1 MWWQVMTLSI
11 KQKIIIT
18 LMVAVL
24 ATAILVGSISQW
36 IARDLLQENME
47 QHQLPSLLK
56 QVGNQVN
63 KEVSVMLSVTH
74 SIASNPEIQAWSAS
88 GADKSG
94 EQRLISY
101 LNDIVHFNDLSVASF
116 VDRKT
121 NKYWNQDGFLR
132 ELKNDQYDGW
142 FFAYRDSG
150 KPTSLSLYNE
160 DGVGYRLFANYQQVN
175 GRGMSGVAKS
185 VDELVEIINTV
196 KIAQTGFVYLID
208 SNGVIIAHPDTS
220 LLGSTTLDSISGK
233 KVADTLLTKSDFS
246 MATSDVDNKI
256 MLFASTYVKKADW
269 YVVAQVPEQELYAS
283 LNAGTRHIIF
293 WAIAI
298 AGIFALLGIWL
309 AASLTKPIESLAEI
323 FQQLGA
329 GQGNLR
335 SRINVPEQKETARLV
350 EGFNNFISHL
360 HNTIVS
366 VANTSAALKTSSQDV
381 AKMSQQTKIS
391 TQNQRDKTQHVVTAL
406 ADMGASVTQVAQS
419 AGHGAEKAT
428 LASDRSN
435 EGRLI
440 TQKAVSA
447 IQHLSNQIQDVSQ
460 VIQALDEHTSAI
472 GEILDAIRSISEQTN
487 LLALNAAIEAARA
500 GEHGRGFSV
509 VADEVRTLAQRAAT
523 ATEEIQIKIDKFQ
536 QDSKSAVV
544 KMEQSKSQTIEVV
557 SSADNIDKLLQQISN
572 EIAHI
577 NKVNAQ
583 VAAATEQQASA
594 IEEINTSINEIN
606 TSSES
611 TLNTTQVL
619 VSVSGKLDVLANELS
634 GEVERF
640 QL

>member
-56 QVGNQVN
+56 QIGNQVD

-74 SIASNPEIQAWSAS
+74 GIASNPEILAWSAS
-88 GADKSG
+88 GANKSG
-94 EQRLISY
+94 EQRLVSY
-101 LNDIVHFNDLSVASF
+101 LSDIVRFNNLSVASF
-116 VDRKT
+116 VDRQT

-132 ELKNDQYDGW
+132 ELKNDEYDGW

-150 KPTSLSLYNE
+150 KSASLSLYNE
-160 DGVGYRLFANYQQVN
+160 EGVGYRLFANYQQVN

-185 VDELVEIINTV
+185 VDELLEIINTV
-196 KIAQTGFVYLID
+196 KIAQTGFVYLMD
-208 SNGVIIAHPDTS
+208 GNGVIIAHPDTR
-220 LLGSTTLDSISGK
+220 LLGTTKLDSISGK
-233 KVADTLLTKSDFS
+233 KVADALLTKRDFA
-246 MATSDVDNKI
+246 MATNEIDDKT
-256 MLFASTYVKKADW
+256 MLFASTYVDKANW

-283 LNAGTRHIIF
+283 LNSGTQHIIF
-293 WAIAI
+293 WAISI

-309 AASLTKPIESLAEI
+309 ATSITKPIESLAEI

-335 SRINVPEQKETARLV
+335 TRIRLPEQKETARLV

-366 VANTSAALKTSSQDV
+366 VANTSSALRTSAQDV

-391 TQNQRDKTQHVVTAL
+391 TQNQRDKTQHAVTAL
-406 ADMGASVTQVAQS
+406 TNMGESVTDVAKS
-419 AGHGAEKAT
+419 AEYGAQNAN
-428 LASDRSN
+428 LASDSSS
-435 EGRLI
+435 EGRRI

-447 IQHLSNQIQDVSQ
+447 IQNLSNQIQDVSH

-544 KMEQSKSQTIEVV
+544 KMQQSKSQTLEVV
-557 SSADNIDKLLQQISN
+557 TATDNIDKLLQQISN

-577 NKVNAQ
+577 NEVNVQ
-583 VAAATEQQASA
+583 VAEATKQQANA
-594 IEEINTSINEIN
+594 IEEIGHSINEISASN
-606 TSSES
+606 ES

-619 VSVSGKLDVLANELS
+619 VTVSDKLDGLANELS